1 MKIYSTLFFQK
12 VGVTF
17 ENRGFSELFDAIGTY
32 MYHLKIYE
40 KWETCFAA
48 HQNLFVSDCC
58 FSENLR
64 TETPFCSKFMN
75 FHHKTINF
83 SS

>member
-32 MYHLKIYE
+32 MYHLKIYDFLG
-40 KWETCFAA
+40 KI
-48 HQNLFVSDCC
+48 CC